1 MSFYTD
7 QNVDPQLLIKNIRD
21 VLAEKDVRAN
31 IIWSVDEI
39 STDGLLDIIP
49 PRANKLHA
57 IQFLMQQEHFP
68 EDRTVFA
75 GDSGNDLDVLTSGQ
89 QTILVKN
96 ATEDIRKEAIKK
108 LSEKN
113 LTNRLYLPRGNF
125 FGMNGN
131 YAAGVMEGLAH
142 FIPETR
148 ALIAKAVEKIK

>member
-1 MSFYTD
+1 M
-7 QNVDPQLLIKNIRD
+7 VDIVP
-21 VLAEKDVRAN
+21 ACA
-31 IIWSVDEI
+31 S
-39 STDGLLDIIP
+39 
-49 PRANKLHA
+49 KLQA
-57 IQFLMQQEHFP
+57 IQFLIQQELFP

-75 GDSGNDLDVLTSGQ
+75 GDSGNDLDVLTSGL

-96 ATEDIRKEAIKK
+96 ATEDVRKNALKK

-113 LTNRLYLPRGNF
+113 LTNRMYLPQGNF